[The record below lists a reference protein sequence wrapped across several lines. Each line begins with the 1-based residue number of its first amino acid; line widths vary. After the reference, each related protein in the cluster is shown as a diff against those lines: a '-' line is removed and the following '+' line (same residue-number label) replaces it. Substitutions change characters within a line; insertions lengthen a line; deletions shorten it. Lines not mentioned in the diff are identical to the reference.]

1 MERKESGKWD
11 AKEREKRKEIS
22 AIQQNPF
29 SGEERGME
37 GGLEGQT
44 DGEATKK
51 GKAGERKRLPF
62 LSPDEKPR
70 GLRGA
75 RDNREGRRRRGKKE
89 GCD

>member
-51 GKAGERKRLPF
+51 KKRGVRREEQAT
-62 LSPDEKPR
+62 LSLSR
-70 GLRGA
+70 
-75 RDNREGRRRRGKKE
+75 
-89 GCD
+89 